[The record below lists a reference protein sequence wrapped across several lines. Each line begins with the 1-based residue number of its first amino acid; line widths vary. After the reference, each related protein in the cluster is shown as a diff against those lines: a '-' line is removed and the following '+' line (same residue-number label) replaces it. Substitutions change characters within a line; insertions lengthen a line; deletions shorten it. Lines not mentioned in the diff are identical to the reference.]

1 MNRFATILALGAMAL
16 LPAVAAEVPRRAPE
30 FAIQMP
36 QPSGQNLLSQYKG
49 KVVCV
54 EFLYTTCPHCQTASQ
69 LMSRLQT
76 EYGPRGFQ
84 ALGVAFNEMS
94 HMLVRD
100 FVRDFKVNYPIGFS
114 TREPVHAFL
123 QNDPK
128 HSLHVPQMVFI
139 DRKGVIRHQSLA
151 QADSQTS
158 TEPFM
163 RKMIETLLKE
173 PAPAATPAKRPK
185 SASTKKSS

>member
-1 MNRFATILALGAMAL
+1 MKRLATILVAGAMAL
-16 LPAVAAEVPRRAPE
+16 MPVMGAQVPRQAPE

-49 KVVCV
+49 KVVCI

-76 EYGPRGFQ
+76 EYGPKGFQ
-84 ALGVAFNEMS
+84 ALGVAFNDMS

-100 FVRDFKVNYPIGFS
+100 FVRDFKVNYPIGYS
-114 TREPVHAFL
+114 TREPVHSFL

-139 DRKGVIRHQSLA
+139 DRKGVIRHQSLP

-173 PAPAATPAKRPK
+173 PAAATPTKRSKPT
-185 SASTKKSS
+185 AAKKST